1 MSRVTETYR
10 SVEDYRSAELIT
22 GALQDIGSTKMLSIR
37 QGFEENARFFA
48 GIREVYA
55 IVKAH
60 ALDTG
65 ADKDVTKKDARDLY
79 VALTSNKRFYGT
91 LNRDIIRAFLQ
102 IQRTARESDFL
113 VVGQTG
119 TQYLKDVQEAVN
131 VKRVE
136 FTDDAPN
143 AAELRALMG
152 MSDPYRRVFLVYPK
166 FINTFRQDI
175 ALADITETPSD
186 FVPPSLKAEYIFE
199 PEIPRMLEFFEGQ
212 VRRVLFERVLLE
224 TELARSAARSLKMR
238 DARERAGD
246 LRKHFEGELRHEYA
260 ALADIELMG
269 TFIGY
274 RFWKQ

>member
-1 MSRVTETYR
+1 MSRITETFQY
-10 SVEDYRSAELIT
+10 VDDYRTAEMIT
-22 GALQDIGSTKMLSIR
+22 GVLQDIGSVKMQSIR
-37 QGFEENARFFA
+37 LGFEQNARFFA
-48 GIREVYA
+48 GIRAVYA

-60 ALDTG
+60 AQELGLSET
-65 ADKDVTKKDARDLY
+65 ANAKTRDLY
-79 VALTSNKRFYGT
+79 IALTSNKRFYGT

-102 IQRTARESDFL
+102 LIRTAQGSDFF

-119 TQYLKDVQEAVN
+119 AQYLQRAESTDAVT
-131 VKRVE
+131 RVE
-136 FTDDAPN
+136 FADDAPT
-143 AAELRALMG
+143 ADELKSLMAK
-152 MSDPYRRVFLVYPK
+152 SDPYRRVFLVYPK

-186 FVPPSLKAEYIFE
+186 FVPPSLKAKYIFE
-199 PEIPRMLEFFEGQ
+199 PEIQKMLQFFEGQ

-246 LRKHFEGELRHEYA
+246 LRKKYQHELNREYA
-260 ALADIELMG
+260 TVAEIELME

-274 RFWKQ
+274 RFWKR